1 MYCTILGMAF
11 IIKDFKLSVNSNIY
25 SPKFTYFMVLF
36 LHMQL
41 MFTKIYKSTI
51 HSAFNI
57 SDQFV

>member
-1 MYCTILGMAF
+1 MAF
-11 IIKDFKLSVNSNIY
+11 IIKDFKLSVNSYIY

-51 HSAFNI
+51 NSAFNI